1 MESNANNS
9 TPGGENY
16 SVDEMMARLK
26 RNDRRKKSSGS
37 DSRPSNAKQDGE
49 LVTRADGSQVVKVRR
64 RKRRSSQPTK
74 KAAGKTNPKL
84 KWAILGSLIGLL
96 VIFAA
101 GTIFIIA
108 KYNGRQFK
116 ASTEASISE
125 LSGAETTTLTQLRV
139 TPISAKASKAE
150 LAWGKDSFL
159 QSASFN
165 SLYANIL
172 ATSFFSNEWIGEEV
186 VARLGTIHLQTPA
199 SHRET
204 PAERVLSPYH
214 FGTFRCNQ
222 LDLYFG
228 QDRDA
233 PAIAGLQ
240 IALRQ
245 QVDERYQIVFQ
256 GGLMKIKNWP
266 SLQIS
271 SGIVTLNAQDCE
283 IETLLEAGDA
293 HKGELTIKGRIA
305 KNTSRPIVLD
315 VKAKDYP
322 IQELLGKGLGRLI
335 RGEIRSDMGSL
346 SYDYKKQAAD
356 TLSFIMP
363 FNSTELRISEFP
375 FLTEL
380 KNLTGD
386 TQYSNPT
393 FNHCIGTVMR
403 TSEGVSLN
411 NLSLTCSGVLTIK
424 GECSVD
430 PNGMLTGDLSVGIP
444 ARLFSKKSPPP
455 SIFSEPHNGF
465 VSTQIT
471 LSGSIHNPHDNL
483 NQLLLSS
490 ADKNPPSPAAPT
502 GKNKVK
508 EREFE
513 ELTR

>member
-1 MESNANNS
+1 
-9 TPGGENY
+9 
-16 SVDEMMARLK
+16 MARLK
-26 RNDRRKKSSGS
+26 RNDRQKRSSSS
-37 DSRPSNAKQDGE
+37 DSDPSDPRKDGE

-64 RKRRSSQPTK
+64 RKRRSSQPQK
-74 KAAGKTNPKL
+74 KAAKKTNPKL
-84 KWAILGSLIGLL
+84 KWAMLGLLIGIL
-96 VIFAA
+96 VILAA

-116 ASTEASISE
+116 ESTEATISK
-125 LSGAETTTLTQLRV
+125 LSGAETTALTQLRV
-139 TPISAKASKAE
+139 TPISAKASKVE
-150 LAWGKDSFL
+150 LDWGKHSFL

-186 VARLGTIHLQTPA
+186 VARLGKIHLQTPA
-199 SHRET
+199 TNLE
-204 PAERVLSPYH
+204 PPLERVLSPYQ

-222 LDLYFG
+222 LDLHFG
-228 QDRDA
+228 RDRDA
-233 PAIAGLQ
+233 PAVTGLQ
-240 IALRQ
+240 IALRR

-266 SLQIS
+266 SLEIS
-271 SGIVTLNAQDCE
+271 SGIVTLNARDCE
-283 IETLLEAGDA
+283 IEALLEAGDA

-305 KNTSRPIVLD
+305 KDTSRPVILD
-315 VKAKDYP
+315 VRAKDYP
-322 IQELLGKGLGRLI
+322 IQELLGAGLGRLI
-335 RGEIRSDMGSL
+335 QGEIRSDMGSL

-363 FNSTELRISEFP
+363 FNSTELRISEMP

-380 KNLTGD
+380 QNLTGD
-386 TQYSNPT
+386 TQYVRPT
-393 FNHCIGTVMR
+393 FNHCLGTMMR
-403 TSEGVSLN
+403 TSEGVSLD

-424 GECSVD
+424 GGLSVNAD
-430 PNGMLTGDLSVGIP
+430 GILAGDLNVGIP

-465 VSTQIT
+465 IYTKIT

-483 NQLLLSS
+483 NQLLQTS
-490 ADKNPPSPAAPT
+490 AHKNPPSPAPPT
-502 GKNKVK
+502 GKNEVM

-513 ELTR
+513 DLTR